1 MTHPSANLATLSKS
15 CAHFAVECEC
25 GYNSASRVPQQQAGR
40 QRRRRDL
47 GTGQRAAKRTKSG
60 RIQTE
65 SVEVL
70 HVHAMRESK
79 QEKIELG
86 STVSVDERQDGG

>member
-1 MTHPSANLATLSKS
+1 MTHPLANLATLSES
-15 CAHFAVECEC
+15 CAHFAVECGC
-25 GYNSASRVPQQQAGR
+25 GYSSASRVPLQKAGR

-47 GTGQRAAKRTKSG
+47 GTGQRATKPTRGS
-60 RIQTE
+60 IQTE

-79 QEKIELG
+79 QQRIELG
-86 STVSVDERQDGG
+86 SAVSVDERQDGG